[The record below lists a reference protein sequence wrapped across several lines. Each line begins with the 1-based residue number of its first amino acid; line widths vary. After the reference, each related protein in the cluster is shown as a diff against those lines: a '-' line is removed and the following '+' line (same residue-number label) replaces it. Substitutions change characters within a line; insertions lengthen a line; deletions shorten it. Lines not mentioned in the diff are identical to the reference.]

1 MLRGRVSEVRRR
13 VKQRLVEA
21 FVEEYSPKEVAV
33 SFGVGVFIT
42 ALPTLG
48 TGLLMFL
55 VLGYLFER
63 LSKIAMFASVIP
75 LNPVVKWGFYAS
87 SFTLGTLL
95 LGPVPGVSF
104 EGVSLSAGPGILARL
119 WLGNLIL
126 ATVSA
131 AIGYVMALRLVVEF
145 RQRVR
150 EGDVPVIDVPSEL
163 VPDDKSPDVAPEE

>member
-1 MLRGRVSEVRRR
+1 MLRRR
-13 VKQRLVEA
+13 VAEARREVKKRLVEA
-21 FVEEYSPKEVAV
+21 FVEEYTPREVAF
-33 SFGVGVFIT
+33 SFSVGVFIT

-55 VLGYLFER
+55 VLGFLFSR

-75 LNPVVKWGFYAS
+75 LNPVVKWGFYAA
-87 SFTLGTLL
+87 SFSLGTLL

-126 ATVSA
+126 AILSA
-131 AIGYVMALRLVVEF
+131 AIAYVVGLRLVVEF
-145 RQRVR
+145 RERVR
-150 EGDVPVIDVPSEL
+150 QGEVPVIDVPPEL
-163 VPDDKSPDVAPEE
+163 TPEE

>member
-1 MLRGRVSEVRRR
+1 MLRRR
-13 VKQRLVEA
+13 VVQARRQISERLVEA
-21 FVEEYSPKEVAV
+21 LVEEYSTREVAV

-48 TGLLMFL
+48 TGLLLFL

-63 LSKIAMFASVIP
+63 LSKIAMLASVIP

-87 SFTLGTLL
+87 SFTLGTFL

-104 EGVSLSAGPGILARL
+104 EGVSLSAGPDILVRL
-119 WLGNLIL
+119 WLGNLVL
-126 ATVSA
+126 ATISA
-131 AIGYVMALRLVVEF
+131 VVAYVVALRLVVEF

-150 EGDVPVIDVPSEL
+150 DGEVPVIDVPPEL
-163 VPDDKSPDVAPEE
+163 VPEE

>member
-1 MLRGRVSEVRRR
+1 MSEARRR
-13 VKQRLVEA
+13 VKERLVEA
-21 FVEEYSPKEVAV
+21 FVEEYTTREVAF
-33 SFGVGVFIT
+33 SFSVGVFIT

-48 TGLLMFL
+48 TGLLLFL

-75 LNPVVKWGFYAS
+75 LNPVVKWGFYAA
-87 SFTLGTLL
+87 SFSLGTLL

-126 ATVSA
+126 ATASA
-131 AIGYVMALRLVVEF
+131 VVAYVLAFRLVTEF

-150 EGDVPVIDVPSEL
+150 KGDVPVIDVPAEI
-163 VPDDKSPDVAPEE
+163 VHEDQSPDVAPKE

>member
-1 MLRGRVSEVRRR
+1 MLRGRMSEARRR
-13 VKQRLVEA
+13 VKERLVEA
-21 FVEEYSPKEVAV
+21 FVEEYTPREVAF
-33 SFGVGVFIT
+33 SFSVGVFIT

-48 TGLLMFL
+48 TGLLLFL

-75 LNPVVKWGFYAS
+75 LNPVVKWGFYAA
-87 SFTLGTLL
+87 SFSLGTLL

-126 ATVSA
+126 ATASA
-131 AIGYVMALRLVVEF
+131 VVAYVLAFRLVTEF

-150 EGDVPVIDVPSEL
+150 KGDVPVIDVPAEI
-163 VPDDKSPDVAPEE
+163 VHEDQSPDVAPKE